1 MLKRPAL
8 GLITGSALI
17 TLALATPAAA
27 ATTHSAA
34 ATHTAAIGSPTA
46 AATTVSS
53 PIASALTGA
62 YASYRHIPASAVTG
76 VRRGT
81 LRTAYDSA
89 TKTRWATAGFFPS
102 PTASASVL
110 LGFQD
115 GGSSGVVTRHGTPA
129 GRMVGY
135 GSQPLSCSAL
145 LPAAVRSTWG
155 FTSHTSCSSSS

>member
-76 VRRGT
+76 VRGGHAAHR
-81 LRTAYDSA
+81 LRLRHQDPLGHGRLLSLTHSQRQRAAWVPGRRQQRRVHQARHGRLADGRLRQPA
-89 TKTRWATAGFFPS
+89 P
-102 PTASASVL
+102 VL
-110 LGFQD
+110 LGAAARRSAQHL
-115 GGSSGVVTRHGTPA
+115 GLH
-129 GRMVGY
+129 
-135 GSQPLSCSAL
+135 QPHEL
-145 LPAAVRSTWG
+145 
-155 FTSHTSCSSSS
+155 